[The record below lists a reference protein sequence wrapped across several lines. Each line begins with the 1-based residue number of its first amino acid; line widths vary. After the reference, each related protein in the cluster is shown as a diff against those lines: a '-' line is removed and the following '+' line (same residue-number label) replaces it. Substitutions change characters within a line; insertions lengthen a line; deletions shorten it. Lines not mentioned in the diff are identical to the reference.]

1 MLFLRE
7 QHCASEDLVRVWRA
21 TQCLLSATLKA
32 RQVFIQLHKILLSCL
47 LASLTCRGCVNF
59 EVGLIAV
66 VRIVALVSDGYGYVP
81 VMQVTQALAGKSS
94 NNTFSLFKKSAT
106 IRTADS
112 VAAAACIAV
121 AFVEANALLL

>member
-1 MLFLRE
+1 M
-7 QHCASEDLVRVWRA
+7 
-21 TQCLLSATLKA
+21 
-32 RQVFIQLHKILLSCL
+32 SCL
-47 LASLTCRGCVNF
+47 LASLTFRGCVNF
-59 EVGLIAV
+59 EVALIAV
-66 VRIVALVSDGYGYVP
+66 ARIVALFSDGYGYIP
-81 VMQVTQALAGKSS
+81 VVQVTQDLAGKSS

>member
-47 LASLTCRGCVNF
+47 LPSLTYRGCVNF

-94 NNTFSLFKKSAT
+94 NNTF
-106 IRTADS
+106 
-112 VAAAACIAV
+112 
-121 AFVEANALLL
+121 

>member
-1 MLFLRE
+1 M
-7 QHCASEDLVRVWRA
+7 
-21 TQCLLSATLKA
+21 
-32 RQVFIQLHKILLSCL
+32 SCR
-47 LASLTCRGCVNF
+47 LASLTFRGCVNF
-59 EVGLIAV
+59 EVALIAV
-66 VRIVALVSDGYGYVP
+66 GRIVALFADGYGYMP
-81 VMQVTQALAGKSS
+81 VVQVTQDLAGKSS